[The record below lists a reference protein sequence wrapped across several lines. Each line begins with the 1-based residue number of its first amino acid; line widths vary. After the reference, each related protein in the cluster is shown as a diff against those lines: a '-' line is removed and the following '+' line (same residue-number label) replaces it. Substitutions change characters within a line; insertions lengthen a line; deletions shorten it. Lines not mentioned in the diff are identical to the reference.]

1 MLVKFYTLLEQLKLF
16 LIYYTIL
23 KITH

>member
-1 MLVKFYTLLEQLKLF
+1 MLAKLYTLLEQLKLF